1 MRCPMRA
8 AEQFI
13 LAELQIDSLPEEFT
27 HEQALKLVT
36 RALQSSVD
44 ARSDIDEARIKS
56 LRNALSTIESTTTDQ
71 VARLTAKRALV
82 ADDD

>member
-27 HEQALKLVT
+27 QDQALKLVT

-44 ARSDIDEARIKS
+44 ARSDIDEVRIKS
-56 LRNALSTIESTTTDQ
+56 LRNA
-71 VARLTAKRALV
+71 
-82 ADDD
+82 